1 MSKKMIYASPKG
13 ENIVFDNWT
22 ENEEFEG
29 LWVDLCPECLSKYQ
43 DILKGKLDDAG
54 SGTAACSVYGCSNF
68 NVPVITQTNTS
79 RAFCAVCAS
88 SEFILIFAISIYQ
101 SQNTSH
107 RKS

>member
-13 ENIVFDNWT
+13 EKIVFDNWT

-68 NVPVITQTNTS
+68 N
-79 RAFCAVCAS
+79 AGCYADFS
-88 SEFILIFAISIYQ
+88 SDEVTFEDHVS
-101 SQNTSH
+101 
-107 RKS
+107 

>member
-54 SGTAACSVYGCSNF
+54 SGTAASSGYGILPGSALF
-68 NVPVITQTNTS
+68 LPWSDQS
-79 RAFCAVCAS
+79 HS
-88 SEFILIFAISIYQ
+88 SKKNHHLQIS
-101 SQNTSH
+101 
-107 RKS
+107 